1 MVLERSI
8 TPDMGSYENL
18 RDLLDA
24 IAPNIATTDDDDDS
38 DDMQPINTTAV

>member
-8 TPDMGSYENL
+8 TPDMTSYENL

-24 IAPNIATTDDDDDS
+24 ITPNPTTTDDDDES
-38 DDMQPINTTAV
+38 GPINATAV

>member
-24 IAPNIATTDDDDDS
+24 ITPNPATTDDDDQS
-38 DDMQPINTTAV
+38 DDMQPINATAV